1 MKQQTVF
8 TQVNMTMCMCM
19 CMCCCS
25 LQGPEGDVGNVG
37 AVNRRARRLP

>member
-19 CMCCCS
+19 CCCRPK
-25 LQGPEGDVGNVG
+25 GPVGDIGNEE
-37 AVNRRARRLP
+37 AVIRRARRLP